1 MTRGLV
7 LGLTNVSKPF
17 EVLMDASDFVLGGI
31 LFEERHRIA
40 YESKKLNNAER
51 KYTFSGKEM
60 FVVVYCLR
68 VWRQYLLGSNFVVRT
83 DNSVICHFFDQ

>member
-1 MTRGLV
+1 MTGGLV
-7 LGLTNVSKPF
+7 LGLVDISKPF
-17 EVLMDASDFVLGGI
+17 EVLMDAFDFVLGGV

-60 FVVVYCLR
+60 FAVVYCLG
-68 VWRQYLLGSNFVVRT
+68 V
-83 DNSVICHFFDQ
+83 